1 MRTVLSLVLATC
13 LAACLVGPVHA
24 ASPGHDADV
33 AAIRQVV
40 QQFQAAIVAHDGKAL
55 GTLFVPEGGAW
66 LSVLDDAT
74 YAAAKTRNPAASRLE
89 PSTWQKFADMI
100 QHSARPVEERFYD
113 VRIETNGT
121 VGSVWFDFDFLADGK
136 LNNRGSET
144 WQLVRT
150 DDGWKIQAMLYS
162 VDR

>member
-40 QQFQAAIVAHDGKAL
+40 QQFQSAIVAHDGKAL

-74 YAAAKTRNPAASRLE
+74 YAAAKARNPAAPRMM

-100 QHSARPVEERFYD
+100 QHGTRPVEERFYD

-136 LNNRGSET
+136 VTNRGSET

-150 DDGWKIQAMLYS
+150 GDGWKIQAMLYS

>member
-1 MRTVLSLVLATC
+1 MRTCLSLVLAAC
-13 LAACLVGPVHA
+13 LAAPVHA
-24 ASPGHDADV
+24 AAPAHDADV

-55 GTLFVPEGGAW
+55 GGLFVPEGGAW

-74 YAAAKTRNPAASRLE
+74 YAAAKARNPAASRLE
-89 PSTWQKFADMI
+89 PSTWRQFADMV
-100 QHSARPVEERFYD
+100 QHGARPVEERFYD

-121 VGSVWFDFDFLADGK
+121 VGSVWFDFDFLVSGK
-136 LNNRGSET
+136 VNNHGSET

-150 DDGWKIQAMLYS
+150 DDGWKIQAMLFS